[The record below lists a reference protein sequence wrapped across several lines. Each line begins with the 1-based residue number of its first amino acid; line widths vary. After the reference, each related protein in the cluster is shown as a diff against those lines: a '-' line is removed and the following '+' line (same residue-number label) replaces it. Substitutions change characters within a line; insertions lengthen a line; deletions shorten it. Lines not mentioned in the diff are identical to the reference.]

1 MEIRI
6 GSFNMNNFGGSSN
19 KDFGKIAE
27 IIVEENLDVVALQ
40 EIFSEGR
47 GVSRLLE
54 QNVKYELYI
63 GTIALP
69 RRLNPAISPKWK
81 IWS

>member
-27 IIVEENLDVVALQ
+27 IIVEENLDVERCKRSSAR
-40 EIFSEGR
+40 EE
-47 GVSRLLE
+47 
-54 QNVKYELYI
+54 
-63 GTIALP
+63 A
-69 RRLNPAISPKWK
+69 
-81 IWS
+81 

>member
-27 IIVEENLDVVALQ
+27 IIVEENLDVVAL
-40 EIFSEGR
+40 
-47 GVSRLLE
+47 
-54 QNVKYELYI
+54 
-63 GTIALP
+63 
-69 RRLNPAISPKWK
+69 
-81 IWS
+81 